1 MAHPSFPW
9 RLRISH
15 EGLRSLKLERPGR
28 RLRVD
33 PIAPL
38 EADDILVLTGC
49 WPEQLDAAAAL
60 VRSGA
65 RPTVV
70 AAPEV
75 LAYLG
80 GLGPLQAFPGPVSVD
95 GLAIEL
101 EPYTPIPWLS
111 AAEAPGKLLSAAVRP
126 DRALLRL
133 GRRARL
139 PRAAPRAFQLTLPD
153 GGRLVFL
160 GTALHS
166 GTPVDWFDKIRAR
179 WQGPQWL
186 VAGVDLGEEAA
197 AAALIPQMGAE
208 QVILTDLVSEVRRAM
223 GLKIGLLTP
232 LSDTLVERGL
242 AAQVLVSGAG
252 LRYERAPQA
261 SGAV

>member
-1 MAHPSFPW
+1 MALPSFPW

-33 PIAPL
+33 PIAPID
-38 EADDILVLTGC
+38 ADDILVLTGS
-49 WPEQLDAAAAL
+49 WPEQLEAAAAL

-65 RPTVV
+65 RPAVV

-75 LAYLG
+75 LAYLAS
-80 GLGPLQAFPGPVSVD
+80 LGPVQAFPGPVSID

-101 EPYTPIPWLS
+101 QPYTPIPWMS
-111 AAEAPGKLLSAAVRP
+111 PAEAPGKLISAAVRP
-126 DRALLRL
+126 DRALARL

-153 GGRLVFL
+153 GGRLVYL

-166 GTPVDWFDKIRAR
+166 GTPPDWFEKIRAEWR
-179 WQGPQWL
+179 APQWL
-186 VAGVDLGEEAA
+186 VVGVDLGEEAA
-197 AAALIPQMGAE
+197 AAELIPQMNAE

-232 LSDTLVERGL
+232 LGDTLIERGL

-252 LRYERAPQA
+252 LRYERAPA
-261 SGAV
+261 GAGGH